1 MSAPFPGQDRF
12 RVGFTDH
19 RGRPIEP
26 PVRAAAEV
34 IGPRAI
40 QYACRFI
47 GDPAL
52 AANLLEEA
60 AATVSRVMRR
70 KRDPIVAL
78 ESYLFRAFIRLVS
91 RAKRSD
97 SAFLTPKAWPRSES
111 DTGTDIE
118 SRILVGELL
127 ARCDPAVRD
136 MFIRRIQGFSWK
148 EIAKDY
154 GISAHAAESRFSQAL
169 QRVRKKLGLR
179 D

>member
-1 MSAPFPGQDRF
+1 MSAPNPRQEPF
-12 RVGFTDH
+12 RVAFTDH

-26 PVRAAAEV
+26 TVRAAAEV

-60 AATVSRVMRR
+60 AATVSRVVRR
-70 KRDPIVAL
+70 NRDPIVAL

-91 RAKRSD
+91 RAKRSE
-97 SAFLTPKAWPRSES
+97 SAFVSSRGLPHEGS
-111 DTGTDIE
+111 DTETDIE

-127 ARCDPAVRD
+127 ARCDPTIRD

-154 GISAHAAESRFSQAL
+154 GVSAHAAESRYSQAL
-169 QRVRKKLGLR
+169 RRLGRKLR
-179 D
+179 LRA